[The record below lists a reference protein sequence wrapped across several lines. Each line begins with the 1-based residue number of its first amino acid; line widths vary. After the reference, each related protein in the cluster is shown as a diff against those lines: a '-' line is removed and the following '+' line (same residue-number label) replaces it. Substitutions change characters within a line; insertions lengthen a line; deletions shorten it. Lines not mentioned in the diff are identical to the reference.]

1 MPRKLE
7 KKQEMKKKT
16 ITVTVTYLLI
26 SKTGS
31 SVSLSELS
39 SMTELTRV
47 QAQCQRHMNASVDLY
62 CSAFSSFFFF
72 FLLFFF
78 DKKLSQQLYIHGL
91 LSDDAYQT
99 IIYNQDL
106 NITEPYTKK
115 NMP

>member
-31 SVSLSELS
+31 SVSLS
-39 SMTELTRV
+39 SMTEWTRG
-47 QAQCQRHMNASVDLY
+47 QAQCQRYMNASVDWY

-72 FLLFFF
+72 
-78 DKKLSQQLYIHGL
+78 DKKLSQELYIHGL

>member
-1 MPRKLE
+1 
-7 KKQEMKKKT
+7 MKKKT

-72 FLLFFF
+72 FFF
-78 DKKLSQQLYIHGL
+78 DKKLSQELYIHGL

>member
-1 MPRKLE
+1 
-7 KKQEMKKKT
+7 MKKKT

-47 QAQCQRHMNASVDLY
+47 QAQRQRHMNASDDLY

-72 FLLFFF
+72 FFFFLIKSCPKNFIYMVCSPMMHIKLLF
-78 DKKLSQQLYIHGL
+78 
-91 LSDDAYQT
+91 
-99 IIYNQDL
+99 YNQDL

>member
-7 KKQEMKKKT
+7 KKLEMKKKT

-72 FLLFFF
+72 FFFFFF
-78 DKKLSQQLYIHGL
+78 DLYIHGL
-91 LSDDAYQT
+91 LYDDAYQT

>member
-1 MPRKLE
+1 
-7 KKQEMKKKT
+7 MKKKT

-47 QAQCQRHMNASVDLY
+47 QAQRQRHMNASDDLY

-72 FLLFFF
+72 FFFF
-78 DKKLSQQLYIHGL
+78 DKKLSQELYIHGL

-99 IIYNQDL
+99 IIL
-106 NITEPYTKK
+106 
-115 NMP
+115 